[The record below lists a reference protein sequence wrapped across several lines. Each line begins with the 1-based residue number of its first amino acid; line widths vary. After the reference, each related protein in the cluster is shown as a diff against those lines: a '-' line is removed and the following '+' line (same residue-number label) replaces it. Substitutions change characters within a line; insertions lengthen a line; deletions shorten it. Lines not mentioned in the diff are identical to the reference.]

1 MVRHQ
6 SDEGGETERL
16 GLVGVCLLQQHRRH
30 PFNEFG
36 SAHKVPVHFIQVSEL
51 GEVIVNISLSIKNKK
66 SKGRFSK
73 RTRNRSRTRR
83 SDLSSKNG
91 QERSIFLLR
100 GRKQGWLWGRA
111 LLRKDEV
118 GSLMQARRQ
127 GQREGS
133 CESTELCWAHQGEL
147 IKPWALQRH

>member
-51 GEVIVNISLSIKNKK
+51 GEVIVNISLQK
-66 SKGRFSK
+66 S
-73 RTRNRSRTRR
+73 
-83 SDLSSKNG
+83 
-91 QERSIFLLR
+91 
-100 GRKQGWLWGRA
+100 
-111 LLRKDEV
+111 
-118 GSLMQARRQ
+118 
-127 GQREGS
+127 
-133 CESTELCWAHQGEL
+133 QGE
-147 IKPWALQRH
+147 IKQENQEIAQEQESQTCPPKIAKREAFFFFEAANRADFEAGHSSEKMRLDP